1 MPVEQQ
7 LATLFEVIEGG
18 AEVPAGQVIQFPTD
32 MAGASATLEGTTTSV
47 TLGNGVAT
55 EVSQLTVLEGG
66 ATQTAGV
73 GLLAM
78 DVGAVGLALA
88 PALGILAGVGLYS
101 LAPEFWTNVSNRLVE
116 AGQTIGGKVRTFLNS
131 ETKQAGLS
139 KETIEIFKEAFR
151 EAGLFNGS
159 VEVTQ
164 EDFPTTYTPLSE
176 ITTSQFNVV
185 GGQEYFV
192 RSINA
197 NFPNVVPYAS
207 QIYTAIITRILT
219 LGNPVSGA
227 LSFISMG
234 IPNPRN
240 TSAQVYASIGSNSP
254 ENGKITISSAV
265 QTILNLSENQSRT
278 NIGFYYEFTNRLRSG
293 WEWLVE
299 GICAWQPANSTYGTS
314 SSKDFTLYYNY
325 NTANSLAFP
334 AYANLYDLAL
344 DYPPTALLFYNI
356 GALLNP
362 NAQEGATLPD
372 ANPFPNTYPTW
383 TPWELPEGL
392 PEVYPIEIP
401 ENNPNPSQ
409 SEAQDPDGATDSPEW
424 LQWIIGNSTLPE
436 PNPLPH
442 PQPLPN
448 PDPDPQPEPEPI
460 PEPEPEPT
468 DENPI
473 DPNPDP
479 TPSPII
485 PITPLPDT
493 VPANAMFTVYA
504 PTLTQVNSFGGWLWD
519 SNILE
524 QIKRIWQDPLN
535 GIITFMKVY
544 ATPATG
550 GSDTIKVGVLDS
562 GVSSAVVTSQ
572 FVTIECG
579 SINIAEKFYNATDYT
594 PFVSLHLY
602 LPFIGIVE
610 LDTDEFMNGTI
621 TVTYHVD
628 VYTGT
633 CLAEVKATRS
643 PDMPNP
649 TIVYTFSGN
658 ASQQLPLTSA
668 EFSGALSSLVSAVG
682 GGLAIASGG
691 GLGLLAGA
699 SGLAHAVS
707 HEMVHVAHSGSLSAN
722 AGIMGSRTPYLIITR
737 HRPYDANGYNT
748 VWGYPSNKAVY
759 LNNCSG
765 LVRVKDMR
773 LTTGATRNEND
784 EILELLKNGVI
795 I

>member
-1 MPVEQQ
+1 MPVEEQ
-7 LATLFEVIEGG
+7 LATIFEVIEGG
-18 AEVPAGQVIQFPTD
+18 SSTAGEIIQFPTD
-32 MAGASATLEGTTTSV
+32 VAGAGATLEGTTTEV
-47 TLGNGVAT
+47 MLGNGVAT
-55 EVSQLTVLEGG
+55 EVSQLTVVEGG
-66 ATQTAGV
+66 ASSTAGV

-78 DVGAVGLALA
+78 DVGAVGMAIA

-101 LAPEFWTNVSNRLVE
+101 LAPEFWTNVSNQLVQ
-116 AGQTIGGKVRTFLNS
+116 AGQTVGGKVRAFLNG
-131 ETKQAGLS
+131 ETKQAGFS
-139 KETIEIFKEAFR
+139 KETIEIFKQAFLD
-151 EAGLFNGS
+151 AGLFEQT
-159 VEVTQ
+159 VEYPESQTIAT
-164 EDFPTTYTPLSE
+164 PTYTISSSGGLDPLE
-176 ITTSQFNVV
+176 L
-185 GGQEYFV
+185 
-192 RSINA
+192 
-197 NFPNVVPYAS
+197 
-207 QIYTAIITRILT
+207 LT
-219 LGNPVSGA
+219 LGISKVVARTVTWVNQESVLSA
-227 LSFISMG
+227 LSTWASTRIGHVFFLQVSWALDSTTSFQGYNVISIIDLG
-234 IPNPRN
+234 SVGDTLSLVLQNGVYQ
-240 TSAQVYASIGSNSP
+240 AQNRPQFYIGVD
-254 ENGKITISSAV
+254 GT
-265 QTILNLSENQSRT
+265 NLSLYKIGYTHGTNLTNTPLILGEGYNQSGRYL
-278 NIGFYYEFTNRLRSG
+278 NN
-293 WEWLVE
+293 
-299 GICAWQPANSTYGTS
+299 QANATPSE
-314 SSKDFTLYYNY
+314 
-325 NTANSLAFP
+325 
-334 AYANLYDLAL
+334 
-344 DYPPTALLFYNI
+344 
-356 GALLNP
+356 NP
-362 NAQEGATLPD
+362 NVQEGATFPTED
-372 ANPFPNTYPTW
+372 PFSTTYPTW
-383 TPWELPEGL
+383 TPWTLPEGL
-392 PEVYPIEIP
+392 PEVYPIELP
-401 ENNPNPSQ
+401 VVNPDATQEDAQSPDELPDNDSLLEWLLDNFPQPDPNPNPY
-409 SEAQDPDGATDSPEW
+409 
-424 LQWIIGNSTLPE
+424 
-436 PNPLPH
+436 
-442 PQPLPN
+442 PQPVPN
-448 PDPDPQPEPEPI
+448 PDPDPQPEPDPI

-468 DENPI
+468 DENPV

-479 TPSPII
+479 TPSPILPI
-485 PITPLPDT
+485 PTLPDT

-504 PTLTQVNSFGGWLWD
+504 PTISQVNSFGGWLWD

-544 ATPATG
+544 ATPTTG

-562 GVSSAVVTSQ
+562 NVSSAVVTSQ

-633 CLAEVKATRS
+633 CLAEVKSTRS

-658 ASQQLPLTSA
+658 ASQQLPLTST

-722 AGIMGSRTPYLIITR
+722 AGIMGSRTPYIIITR

-748 VWGYPSNKAVY
+748 IWGYPSNKTVY

-765 LVRVKDMR
+765 LVRVKDMQ
-773 LTTGATRNEND
+773 LETGATRGEND
-784 EILELLKNGVI
+784 EIMELLKKGVI
-795 I
+795 M

>member
-1 MPVEQQ
+1 MPVEEQ
-7 LATLFEVIEGG
+7 LATIFEVIEGG
-18 AEVPAGQVIQFPTD
+18 ASTTAEVIQFPTD
-32 MAGASATLEGTTTSV
+32 VAGAGATLEGTTTEV
-47 TLGNGVAT
+47 MLGNGVAT

-66 ATQTAGV
+66 ATETAGV

-78 DVGAVGLALA
+78 DVGTVGMAIA
-88 PALGILAGVGLYS
+88 PALGIIAGVGLYN
-101 LAPEFWTNVSNRLVE
+101 LAPEFWTNVSNQLVQ
-116 AGQTIGGKVRTFLNS
+116 AGQTVGGKVRAFLNGD
-131 ETKQAGLS
+131 TKQAGFS
-139 KETIEIFKEAFR
+139 KETIEIYKQAFID
-151 EAGLFNGS
+151 AGLFEQNIDYPEQEQLSSTSLTLTSNGGLTPQELL
-159 VEVTQ
+159 EVGISKIAFQVTYNSNYTNILTNLTNWANTRTGHVFSIIVDYVLDTTFNGYNRSAITIIDFGAIGNTLTINSDGIITNALNIFQIGAHGNSASQIYEIGYKQTLSTVSNMLGVIGEGYYTYPSGSISYINNQANAIAGENPNIQ
-164 EDFPTTYTPLSE
+164 EGATYPSSDPFPTTYPS
-176 ITTSQFNVV
+176 
-185 GGQEYFV
+185 
-192 RSINA
+192 
-197 NFPNVVPYAS
+197 
-207 QIYTAIITRILT
+207 
-219 LGNPVSGA
+219 
-227 LSFISMG
+227 
-234 IPNPRN
+234 
-240 TSAQVYASIGSNSP
+240 
-254 ENGKITISSAV
+254 
-265 QTILNLSENQSRT
+265 
-278 NIGFYYEFTNRLRSG
+278 
-293 WEWLVE
+293 
-299 GICAWQPANSTYGTS
+299 
-314 SSKDFTLYYNY
+314 
-325 NTANSLAFP
+325 
-334 AYANLYDLAL
+334 
-344 DYPPTALLFYNI
+344 
-356 GALLNP
+356 
-362 NAQEGATLPD
+362 
-372 ANPFPNTYPTW
+372 W
-383 TPWELPEGL
+383 TPWTLPEGL
-392 PEVYPIEIP
+392 PEIYPVELPVVNPDATQETAQTPDEIP
-401 ENNPNPSQ
+401 DN
-409 SEAQDPDGATDSPEW
+409 DSVLEW
-424 LQWIIGNSTLPE
+424 LLDNFPQPE
-436 PNPLPH
+436 PNPHPY
-442 PQPLPN
+442 PQPEPN
-448 PDPDPQPEPEPI
+448 PDPDPQPEPDPI

-473 DPNPDP
+473 DPNPSP
-479 TPSPII
+479 TPSPILPI
-485 PITPLPDT
+485 PTLPDT

-504 PTLTQVNSFGGWLWD
+504 PTISQVNSFGGWLWD

-544 ATPATG
+544 ATPTTG

-562 GVSSAVVTSQ
+562 NVSSAVVTSQ

-633 CLAEVKATRS
+633 CLAEVKSTRS

-722 AGIMGSRTPYLIITR
+722 AGIMGSRTPYIIITR

-748 VWGYPSNKAVY
+748 IWGYPSNKTVY
-759 LNNCSG
+759 LNNCTG
-765 LVRVKDMR
+765 LVRVKDMQ
-773 LTTGATRNEND
+773 LKTGATRGEND

-795 I
+795 M